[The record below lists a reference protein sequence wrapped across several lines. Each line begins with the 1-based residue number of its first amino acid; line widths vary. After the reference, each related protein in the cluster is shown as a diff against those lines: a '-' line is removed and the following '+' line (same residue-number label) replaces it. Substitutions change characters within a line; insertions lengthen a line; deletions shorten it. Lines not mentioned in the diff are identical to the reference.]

1 MQVILNFFNKLP
13 MQLGIICIYIYRFIL
28 RPFFPSACRFYPTCS
43 EYTLQAIKKYGLFK
57 GSYKGIQRILKCH
70 GGNPNGYDPLK

>member
-1 MQVILNFFNKLP
+1 MQVIRNFFNKLP
-13 MQLGIICIYIYRFIL
+13 TQLGIIGIYIYRYIV

-57 GSYKGIQRILKCH
+57 GSYRGIQRISKCH
-70 GGNPNGYDPLK
+70 GGNPGGYDPVN